1 MRFLAPWFIASAA
14 AIGSVAATP
23 TLTLAHSA
31 SSEPMAAVELSAC
44 PVIGASD
51 YVDSWGDPRSG
62 GRRHEGVDLVA
73 ARGTPVAA
81 VVDGEAEFKRSNLG
95 GNAIWLVAANGQR
108 FYYAHLDA
116 FHGAS
121 RTVRAGDIIG
131 FVGST
136 GNAKGDH
143 LHFETRLGDVALNPY
158 PAVHTAC
165 ANIATDAGI
174 IDDARPAVRL
184 PMDPR

>member
-1 MRFLAPWFIASAA
+1 MRSPTHWFIASAA
-14 AIGSVAATP
+14 ALVATAATP

-31 SSEPMAAVELSAC
+31 TSETTAPVELSAC

-62 GRRHEGVDLVA
+62 GRRHEGVDMVA
-73 ARGTPVAA
+73 ALGTPVAA

-116 FHGAS
+116 FHGTS
-121 RTVRAGDIIG
+121 RTVQAGDIIG
-131 FVGST
+131 YVGST

-143 LHFETRLGDVALNPY
+143 LHFETRLGDVAVNPY
-158 PAVHTAC
+158 PGVHTAC
-165 ANIATDAGI
+165 GNIATART
-174 IDDARPAVRL
+174 IDDARPAVRSL
-184 PMDPR
+184 RDPR